1 MEKRKIDCEMNLIAE
16 SSINGLK
23 VFMYEIKSQIGEI
36 FIIEHEQKDKQL
48 VTEFK
53 TDRAEAENCIKSRSR
68 KCLRRIDH
76 DLFNLRCS
84 LH

>member
-16 SSINGLK
+16 SSIDGLK
-23 VFMYEIKSQIGEI
+23 VFMYEVKSQLGEI

-53 TDRAEAENCIKSRSR
+53 MDRAEAQKLYKKQIKKMLVEN
-68 KCLRRIDH
+68 
-76 DLFNLRCS
+76 
-84 LH
+84 

>member
-16 SSINGLK
+16 SSIDGLK
-23 VFMYEIKSQIGEI
+23 VFMYEIKSQLGEI

-53 TDRAEAENCIKSRSR
+53 TDRSEAEKLYKKQIK
-68 KCLRRIDH
+68 KMLAE
-76 DLFNLRCS
+76 N
-84 LH
+84 

>member
-16 SSINGLK
+16 SSIGGLK
-23 VFMYEIKSQIGEI
+23 VFMYEIKSQLGEI

-53 TDRAEAENCIKSRSR
+53 TDRAEAEKLYKKQIK
-68 KCLRRIDH
+68 KMLAE
-76 DLFNLRCS
+76 N
-84 LH
+84 

>member
-16 SSINGLK
+16 SSIDGLK
-23 VFMYEIKSQIGEI
+23 VFMYEVKSQLGEI

-53 TDRAEAENCIKSRSR
+53 MDRAEAEKLYKKQIK
-68 KCLRRIDH
+68 KMLVE
-76 DLFNLRCS
+76 N
-84 LH
+84 

>member
-36 FIIEHEQKDKQL
+36 FIIEHEHKDKQL

-53 TDRAEAENCIKSRSR
+53 TDRAEAEKLYKKQIK
-68 KCLRRIDH
+68 KMLAE
-76 DLFNLRCS
+76 N
-84 LH
+84 

>member
-16 SSINGLK
+16 SSIDGLK
-23 VFMYEIKSQIGEI
+23 VFMYEIKSQLGEI

-53 TDRAEAENCIKSRSR
+53 TDRAEAEKLYKNRSR

-76 DLFNLRCS
+76 DLLHLRRS

>member
-48 VTEFK
+48 TTEFK
-53 TDRAEAENCIKSRSR
+53 TGRAEAEKLYKKQIK
-68 KCLRRIDH
+68 KMLAE
-76 DLFNLRCS
+76 N
-84 LH
+84 

>member
-1 MEKRKIDCEMNLIAE
+1 MEKRKIDCEMFLTAE

-23 VFMYEIKSQIGEI
+23 VFMYDIKSQIGEI

-53 TDRAEAENCIKSRSR
+53 TDRAEAEKLYKKQIK
-68 KCLRRIDH
+68 KMLVENWPWFI
-76 DLFNLRCS
+76 
-84 LH
+84 

>member
-16 SSINGLK
+16 SSIDGLK
-23 VFMYEIKSQIGEI
+23 VFMYEIKSQLGEI

-53 TDRAEAENCIKSRSR
+53 TDRAEAEKLYKKQIK
-68 KCLRRIDH
+68 KMLAE
-76 DLFNLRCS
+76 NWP
-84 LH
+84 

>member
-1 MEKRKIDCEMNLIAE
+1 MEKRKIDCEMNLITE

-48 VTEFK
+48 AAEFK
-53 TDRAEAENCIKSRSR
+53 TDRAEAEKLYKKQIK
-68 KCLRRIDH
+68 KMLAE
-76 DLFNLRCS
+76 N
-84 LH
+84 

>member
-23 VFMYEIKSQIGEI
+23 VFMYEIKSQIREI
-36 FIIEHEQKDKQL
+36 FIIEHEQKDKQF

-53 TDRAEAENCIKSRSR
+53 TDRAEAEKLYKKQIK
-68 KCLRRIDH
+68 KMLAE
-76 DLFNLRCS
+76 N
-84 LH
+84 

>member
-16 SSINGLK
+16 SSIDGLK
-23 VFMYEIKSQIGEI
+23 VLMYEIKSQLGEI

-53 TDRAEAENCIKSRSR
+53 TDRAEAEKLYKKQIK
-68 KCLRRIDH
+68 KMLAE
-76 DLFNLRCS
+76 N
-84 LH
+84 

>member
-16 SSINGLK
+16 SSIDGLK
-23 VFMYEIKSQIGEI
+23 VFMYEIKSQLGEI

-53 TDRAEAENCIKSRSR
+53 TYRAEAEKLYKKQIK
-68 KCLRRIDH
+68 KMLAE
-76 DLFNLRCS
+76 N
-84 LH
+84 